1 MAVLYTMSKIDVQKL
16 LLNFI
21 PIILLYLLV
30 SYTPEF
36 VKFSHT
42 ILGKAFAII
51 IIIFYVKIDIYLG
64 ALVCA
69 LVILY
74 YQTDYVES
82 FNNMLNEEDNE
93 EKMKEDKQ
101 DKDEDEE
108 RIKNKQMK
116 EEDKGVMD
124 DVPISYEGFENLND
138 AYPTQNLYNSDI
150 FDRKETVNF
159 RKKHCEKG
167 HLMHKGQIVKP
178 EMASHIFPEI
188 KQPDFNKCNICDPA
202 CNVDIIETIDKNIIV
217 ESDLLSPK
225 NSNDMFEYVWD
236 NMKRTT
242 QGFSLA

>member
-1 MAVLYTMSKIDVQKL
+1 MSKIDVQKL
-16 LLNFI
+16 LINFI

-51 IIIFYVKIDIYLG
+51 IIMFYVKIDIYLG
-64 ALVCA
+64 LLVCA

-82 FNNMLNEEDNE
+82 YNNMLNDAEQSPDEMKQIE
-93 EKMKEDKQ
+93 QRKKED
-101 DKDEDEE
+101 ETSM
-108 RIKNKQMK
+108 N
-116 EEDKGVMD
+116 

-138 AYPTQNLYNSDI
+138 AYPINTMNDTI
-150 FDRKETVNF
+150 FDKNANDDF

-167 HLMHKGQIVKP
+167 HLIHKGQKVKA
-178 EMASHIFPEI
+178 EMASHLFPEI

-202 CNVDIIETIDKNIIV
+202 CKFEINESIDKNIIV
-217 ESDLLSPK
+217 ESNLLSPK
-225 NSNDMFEYVWD
+225 NSNDLFEYVWD
-236 NMKRTT
+236 NMKRTMD
-242 QGFSLA
+242 GV